1 MITTSSLRGAL
12 YVISIAA
19 SLGLIAMGI
28 VFLLDNAT
36 AAKLFGVPLAAGPGA
51 AYVSAAA
58 VRDLSVGA
66 LALVFALLRDRRA
79 VGLCALLG
87 AIIPLGDGMIVL
99 RDGPAPAPFL
109 PLHWGS
115 ALGCL
120 IFAFLVLRP
129 RR

>member
-1 MITTSSLRGAL
+1 
-12 YVISIAA
+12 
-19 SLGLIAMGI
+19 
-28 VFLLDNAT
+28 
-36 AAKLFGVPLAAGPGA
+36 
-51 AYVSAAA
+51 VSAAA
-58 VRDLSVGA
+58 VRDISVGA

-99 RDGPAPAPFL
+99 RNGPAPAPFL

-120 IFAFLVLRP
+120 VFAFLVLRP